1 MIVRPYLIARW
12 GVYFA
17 FLMAALSA
25 WWAYNAGNPMD
36 GALMRAVFVFVIFVA
51 IAFGAE
57 AVLISGPVSRQW
69 TAHRSDPPHPQKAKD
84 E

>member
-1 MIVRPYLIARW
+1 MILRPYLIARW

-17 FLMAALSA
+17 FAMAALSA
-25 WWAYNAGNPMD
+25 WWAYNAGNSMD

-57 AVLISGPVSRQW
+57 AVLISGPVARPGM
-69 TAHRSDPPHPQKAKD
+69 AHHGEPPKSQKAKD

>member
-1 MIVRPYLIARW
+1 MTLRPYLVARW

-17 FLMAALSA
+17 CLMATLSA
-25 WWAYNAGNPMD
+25 WWAYNAGNSMD

-57 AVLISGPVSRQW
+57 AVLHAGPGGRPGQGQPD
-69 TAHRSDPPHPQKAKD
+69 HRSNQKAKD
-84 E
+84 S